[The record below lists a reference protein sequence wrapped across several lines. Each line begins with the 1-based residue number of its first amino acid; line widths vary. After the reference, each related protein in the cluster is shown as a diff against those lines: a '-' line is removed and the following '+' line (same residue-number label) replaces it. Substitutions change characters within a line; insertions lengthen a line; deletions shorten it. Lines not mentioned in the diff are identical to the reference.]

1 MVTDAGAA
9 GDGRQGRDRKARVE
23 AERRMRTGAEHG
35 RAAASWMSHGG
46 DDGKR
51 SNESSEQC
59 RRERLQPGLHQPPL
73 LPLQG
78 RRQALM
84 LPAASPC
91 RRALDVAA
99 MAHSGSL
106 GFWRKK
112 FHPSSNIT
120 HEAE

>member
-84 LPAASPC
+84 LPLHVGGLWTWQQWHTVVRWDFGVKSFIQV
-91 RRALDVAA
+91 L
-99 MAHSGSL
+99 
-106 GFWRKK
+106 
-112 FHPSSNIT
+112 I
-120 HEAE
+120 